1 MDRGGGAASAAAAA
15 AAGTAAPITGSGK
28 AKTKTK
34 AKPAVGLAAGK
45 PATAPGAKKEYR
57 SDETVEQFIL
67 RVCEEQVAQLHRL
80 GEEQIELFL
89 AEAQVMKASA
99 VAKP

>member
-1 MDRGGGAASAAAAA
+1 MGF
-15 AAGTAAPITGSGK
+15 
-28 AKTKTK
+28 
-34 AKPAVGLAAGK
+34 AAGK

-57 SDETVEQFIL
+57 GDETVEQFIM
-67 RVCEEQVAQLHRL
+67 RICEEQVAQLHRL

-89 AEAQVMKASA
+89 AEARVMKASA